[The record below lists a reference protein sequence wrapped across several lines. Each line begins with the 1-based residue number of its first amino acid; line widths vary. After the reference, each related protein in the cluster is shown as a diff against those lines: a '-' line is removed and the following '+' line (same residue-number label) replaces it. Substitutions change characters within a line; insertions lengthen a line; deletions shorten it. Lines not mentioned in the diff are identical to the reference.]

1 MELRQLEA
9 FLAVAQEHGFGR
21 AATKLGLTQPAISIA
36 IRKLEQELGAP
47 LFDRFRRDA
56 RLTDAGQI
64 LLDHAQRI
72 LNLRD
77 EAARAIEELRQL
89 HRGKLTIGAN
99 ESTNLYLLPKMIL
112 AFRERYPDIKVEVFR
127 SSSVQLP
134 GEIKERN
141 LDFGIISF
149 DPEDDELESFPLFHD
164 ELVLILPPHHRLA
177 RKRKIPFEEL
187 AKEIFVAHNVKSPSR
202 DYVINSFRKHGITLN
217 IGIELSSLETIKEF
231 VEMKLGIAIVPKLS
245 VEKELLQKKLVSV
258 TVEGFEYHRT
268 LNVIYLRNKEYSHAA
283 RSFID
288 VIHNLYQHP

>member
-77 EAARAIEELRQL
+77 EAAMAIEELRQL

-149 DPEDDELESFPLFHD
+149 DPEDDELESFPIFHD
-164 ELVLILPPHHRLA
+164 
-177 RKRKIPFEEL
+177 
-187 AKEIFVAHNVKSPSR
+187 
-202 DYVINSFRKHGITLN
+202 
-217 IGIELSSLETIKEF
+217 
-231 VEMKLGIAIVPKLS
+231 
-245 VEKELLQKKLVSV
+245 
-258 TVEGFEYHRT
+258 
-268 LNVIYLRNKEYSHAA
+268 
-283 RSFID
+283 
-288 VIHNLYQHP
+288 